1 MRSMIARRWF
11 RTRVLTAVVLTAAL
25 GTAAAQTFP
34 VRTVSLVVPNPP
46 GGAID
51 IQARIY
57 AQKLQELWGHPVI
70 VDYKPGAGT
79 LLGMEHVARSA
90 PDGHTLGMV
99 VTPLVIL
106 PALRDKMPYDTL
118 KDLAPVT
125 MTGTSSIMI
134 AASPTLRADN
144 LAELIA
150 LAKKQPG
157 KLTYASPGLGSSMHL
172 AGELLKMEAGID
184 LLHVPFKGG
193 AQAYPELMAGRI
205 DLQLDPTFG
214 IYRHVKGGKMKALA
228 VTSPR
233 RDASAP
239 EVPAVAETI
248 PGFNVLSING
258 VVASGGTPREL
269 VRRINADLRKV
280 LREADTA
287 KRLEELGIEAVGNSP
302 EEFGAFIRSEIERW
316 TRVAKAANVKME

>member
-1 MRSMIARRWF
+1 MCRMKSRWWVASLF
-11 RTRVLTAVVLTAAL
+11 FVVFSGSAL
-25 GTAAAQTFP
+25 AQAFP
-34 VRTVSLVVPNPP
+34 SRNVTLVVPNPP

-57 AQKLQELWGHPVI
+57 AQKLQEMWGQPVV

-79 LLGMEHVARSA
+79 LLGMEHVAKSA

-125 MTGTSSIMI
+125 LTGVSSILI
-134 AASPTLRADN
+134 AASPTLPAGN
-144 LAELIA
+144 LGELIA

-214 IYRHVKGGKMKALA
+214 IYRHVKGGKMKAIA
-228 VTSPR
+228 VTSAR
-233 RDASAP
+233 RDPAAP
-239 EVPAVAETI
+239 EVPTVGETL

-258 VVASGGTPREL
+258 IVAAGATPREL
-269 VRRINADLRKV
+269 VRRISGDFRKL
-280 LREADTA
+280 LREPDTA
-287 KRLEELGIEAVGNSP
+287 RRLEELGIEPVGNSP
-302 EEFGAFIRSEIERW
+302 EEFGAFIKSEIERW

>member
-1 MRSMIARRWF
+1 MRAMKARRGF
-11 RTRVLTAVVLTAAL
+11 ASLLLLVVSGVAL
-25 GTAAAQTFP
+25 AQAFP
-34 VRTVSLVVPNPP
+34 SRTVTLVVPNPP

-57 AQKLQELWGHPVI
+57 AQKLQDLWGQPVI

-79 LLGMEHVARSA
+79 LLGMEHVAKSA
-90 PDGHTLGMV
+90 PDGHTLCLV

-106 PALRDKMPYDTL
+106 PALREKMPYDTL

-125 MTGTSSIMI
+125 LTGVSSIMI
-134 AASPTLRADN
+134 AASPTLHASN
-144 LAELIA
+144 IAELIA

-214 IYRHVKGGKMKALA
+214 IYRHVKAGKMKAIA
-228 VTSPR
+228 VTSGK
-233 RDASAP
+233 RDPSAP
-239 EVPAVAETI
+239 EVPAVGETI

-258 VVASGGTPREL
+258 IVAAGGTPREL
-269 VRRINADLRKV
+269 ARRISGDFRKL
-280 LREADTA
+280 LREPDTA
-287 KRLEELGIEAVGNSP
+287 KRLEELGIEPVGNSP
-302 EEFGAFIRSEIERW
+302 EEFGAFIKSEIERW

>member
-1 MRSMIARRWF
+1 MRAGRWIASILF
-11 RTRVLTAVVLTAAL
+11 LVLSGSAL
-25 GTAAAQTFP
+25 AQTFP
-34 VRTVSLVVPNPP
+34 SRTVTLVVPNPP

-57 AQKLQELWGHPVI
+57 AQKLQDLWGQPVI

-79 LLGMEHVARSA
+79 LLGMEHVAKSA
-90 PDGHTLGMV
+90 PDGHTLCLV

-106 PALRDKMPYDTL
+106 PALREHMPYDTL
-118 KDLAPVT
+118 QDLAPVT
-125 MTGTSSIMI
+125 LTGGSS
-134 AASPTLRADN
+134 S
-144 LAELIA
+144 LIA

-214 IYRHVKGGKMKALA
+214 IYRHVRAGKMKALA
-228 VTSPR
+228 VTSAK
-233 RDASAP
+233 RDPSAP
-239 EVPAVAETI
+239 EVPAVAETLR
-248 PGFNVLSING
+248 GFDVLSING
-258 VVASGGTPREL
+258 IVAAGGTPREL
-269 VRRINADLRKV
+269 ARRISADFRKLLRQP
-280 LREADTA
+280 DTA
-287 KRLEELGIEAVGNSP
+287 KRLEELGIEP
-302 EEFGAFIRSEIERW
+302 RSEER
-316 TRVAKAANVKME
+316 R

>member
-1 MRSMIARRWF
+1 MRSMGSRRWIAF
-11 RTRVLTAVVLTAAL
+11 LLFLAFSGAAL
-25 GTAAAQTFP
+25 AQAFP
-34 VRTVSLVVPNPP
+34 GRTVTLVVPNPP

-57 AQKLQELWGHPVI
+57 AQKLQELWGQPVI

-79 LLGMEHVARSA
+79 LLGMEHVAKSA
-90 PDGHTLGMV
+90 PDGHTLCLV

-106 PALRDKMPYDTL
+106 PALREKMPYDTL

-125 MTGTSSIMI
+125 LTGVSSIML
-134 AASPTLRADN
+134 AAAPGLQASN
-144 LAELIA
+144 VAELIA

-205 DLQLDPTFG
+205 DLQLDPTFA
-214 IYRHVKGGKMKALA
+214 IYRHVKAGKMKAIA
-228 VTSPR
+228 VTSAK
-233 RDASAP
+233 RDPSAP
-239 EVPAVAETI
+239 EVPAVAETLR
-248 PGFNVLSING
+248 GFDVLSING
-258 VVASGGTPREL
+258 IVAAGGTPREL
-269 VRRINADLRKV
+269 AARISGDFRKL
-280 LREADTA
+280 LREPDTA
-287 KRLEELGIEAVGNSP
+287 KRLGELGIEPVGSSP
-302 EEFGAFIRSEIERW
+302 EEFGAFIKSEIERW
-316 TRVAKAANVKME
+316 TRVARAANVKME

>member
-1 MRSMIARRWF
+1 MRPMKLCRRLAF
-11 RTRVLTAVVLTAAL
+11 LFVAVFSGVVL
-25 GTAAAQTFP
+25 AQVFP
-34 VRTVSLVVPNPP
+34 SRNVTLVVPNPP

-57 AQKLQELWGHPVI
+57 AQKLQDLWSQPVI

-79 LLGMEHVARSA
+79 LLGMEHVAKSA
-90 PDGHTLGMV
+90 PDGHTLCLV

-106 PALRDKMPYDTL
+106 PALREKMPYDTL

-125 MTGTSSIMI
+125 LTGVSSIMI
-134 AASPTLRADN
+134 AAAPTLQAGTV
-144 LAELIA
+144 AELIA
-150 LAKKQPG
+150 LAKKHPG

-214 IYRHVKGGKMKALA
+214 IYRHVKAGKMKAIA
-228 VTSPR
+228 VTSAK
-233 RDASAP
+233 RDPSAP
-239 EVPAVAETI
+239 EVPAVAETLR
-248 PGFNVLSING
+248 GFDVLSING
-258 VVASGGTPREL
+258 IVAAGGTPREL
-269 VRRINADLRKV
+269 ARRISADFRKL
-280 LREADTA
+280 LREPDTA
-287 KRLEELGIEAVGNSP
+287 KRLEELGIEPVGNTP
-302 EEFGAFIRSEIERW
+302 EEFGAFIKSEIERW
-316 TRVAKAANVKME
+316 TRVAKAANVKIE

>member
-1 MRSMIARRWF
+1 MRPRRWIAGVF
-11 RTRVLTAVVLTAAL
+11 FLVLSGSAL
-25 GTAAAQTFP
+25 AQAFP
-34 VRTVSLVVPNPP
+34 SRTVTLVVPNPP
-46 GGAID
+46 GGSID

-57 AQKLQELWGHPVI
+57 AQKLQEQWRQPVI

-79 LLGMEHVARSA
+79 LLGMEHVAKSA

-125 MTGTSSIMI
+125 MTGVSSILI
-134 AASPTLRADN
+134 AASPTLQARN

-205 DLQLDPTFG
+205 DLQLDTTFG
-214 IYRHVKGGKMKALA
+214 IYRHVRAGKMKALA
-228 VTSPR
+228 VTSAK
-233 RDASAP
+233 RDPSAP
-239 EVPAVAETI
+239 EVPAVAETLR
-248 PGFNVLSING
+248 GFDVLSING
-258 VVASGGTPREL
+258 IVAAGGTPREL
-269 VRRINADLRKV
+269 ARRISADFRKLLRDP
-280 LREADTA
+280 DTA
-287 KRLEELGIEAVGNSP
+287 KRLEELGIEPVGNSP
-302 EEFGAFIRSEIERW
+302 EEFGAFIKSEIERW
-316 TRVAKAANVKME
+316 TRVAKAANVRME

>member
-1 MRSMIARRWF
+1 MGPRRWIASLF
-11 RTRVLTAVVLTAAL
+11 LFVFASSAL
-25 GTAAAQTFP
+25 AQAFP
-34 VRTVSLVVPNPP
+34 SRNVTLVVPNPP

-51 IQARIY
+51 IQARLY
-57 AQKLQELWGHPVI
+57 AQKLQAMWGQPVV

-79 LLGMEHVARSA
+79 LLGMEHVAKSA
-90 PDGHTLGMV
+90 PDGHTLCMV

-106 PALRDKMPYDTL
+106 PALRERMPYDTL

-125 MTGTSSIMI
+125 MTGVSSILI
-134 AASPTLRADN
+134 AASPTLQAGN

-150 LAKKQPG
+150 LARKQPG

-214 IYRHVKGGKMKALA
+214 IYRHVKSGKMKAIA
-228 VTSPR
+228 VTSAR
-233 RDASAP
+233 RDPSAP
-239 EVPAVAETI
+239 DVPTVAENL

-258 VVASGGTPREL
+258 VVAAGGTPREL
-269 VRRINADLRKV
+269 VRRINADFRKL
-280 LREADTA
+280 LREPDTA
-287 KRLEELGIEAVGNSP
+287 KRLEELGIEPVGNSP
-302 EEFGAFIRSEIERW
+302 EEFGAFIKGEIERW
-316 TRVAKAANVKME
+316 TRVARAANVKME

>member
-1 MRSMIARRWF
+1 MRGWIALLF
-11 RTRVLTAVVLTAAL
+11 LLVFSGSAL
-25 GTAAAQTFP
+25 AQAFP
-34 VRTVSLVVPNPP
+34 SRTVTLVVPNPP

-57 AQKLQELWGHPVI
+57 AQKLQDLWGQPVI

-79 LLGMEHVARSA
+79 LLGMEHVAKSA
-90 PDGHTLGMV
+90 PDGHTLCLV

-106 PALRDKMPYDTL
+106 PALREKMPYDTL

-125 MTGTSSIMI
+125 LTGVSSIMI
-134 AASPTLRADN
+134 AASPTLRAGN
-144 LAELIA
+144 IAELIA

-214 IYRHVKGGKMKALA
+214 IYRHVKGGKMKAIA
-228 VTSPR
+228 VTSAR
-233 RDASAP
+233 RDPAAP
-239 EVPAVAETI
+239 EVPTVGETL

-258 VVASGGTPREL
+258 IVAAGATPREL
-269 VRRINADLRKV
+269 VSRISADLRKL
-280 LREADTA
+280 LREPDTTR
-287 KRLEELGIEAVGNSP
+287 RLEELGIEPVGNSP
-302 EEFGAFIRSEIERW
+302 EEFGAFIKSEIERW
-316 TRVAKAANVKME
+316 KRVAKAANVKME

>member
-1 MRSMIARRWF
+1 MLPMRPRRWVAF
-11 RTRVLTAVVLTAAL
+11 LLPLVFSGVAL
-25 GTAAAQTFP
+25 AQAFP
-34 VRTVSLVVPNPP
+34 GRTVTLVVPNPP

-57 AQKLQELWGHPVI
+57 AQKLQELWGQPVI

-79 LLGMEHVARSA
+79 LLGMEHVAKSA
-90 PDGHTLGMV
+90 PDGHTLCLV

-106 PALRDKMPYDTL
+106 PALREKMPYDTL

-125 MTGTSSIMI
+125 LTGVSSIMI
-134 AASPTLRADN
+134 AASPTLQASN
-144 LAELIA
+144 IAELIA

-172 AGELLKMEAGID
+172 AAELLKMEAGIE

-214 IYRHVKGGKMKALA
+214 IYRHVKAGKMKAIA
-228 VTSPR
+228 VTSAK
-233 RDASAP
+233 RDPSAP
-239 EVPAVAETI
+239 EVPAVAETLR
-248 PGFNVLSING
+248 GFDVLSING
-258 VVASGGTPREL
+258 IVAAGGTPREL
-269 VRRINADLRKV
+269 ASRISGDFRKL
-280 LREADTA
+280 LREPDTA
-287 KRLEELGIEAVGNSP
+287 KRLAELGIEPVGNTP
-302 EEFGAFIRSEIERW
+302 EEFGAFIKSEIERW

>member
-1 MRSMIARRWF
+1 MRPGRWIAF
-11 RTRVLTAVVLTAAL
+11 VFFLVLCGSAL
-25 GTAAAQTFP
+25 AQAFP
-34 VRTVSLVVPNPP
+34 SRTVTLVVPNPP

-51 IQARIY
+51 IQARVY
-57 AQKLQELWGHPVI
+57 AQKLQELWGQPVI
-70 VDYKPGAGT
+70 VDYRPGAGT
-79 LLGMEHVARSA
+79 LLGMEHVAKSA
-90 PDGHTLGMV
+90 PDGHTLCLV

-106 PALRDKMPYDTL
+106 PALREQMPYDTL

-125 MTGTSSIMI
+125 LTGVSSIMI
-134 AASPTLRADN
+134 AASPALQAGN
-144 LAELIA
+144 IAELIA

-214 IYRHVKGGKMKALA
+214 IYRHVRAGKMKALA
-228 VTSPR
+228 VTSAK
-233 RDASAP
+233 RDPSAP
-239 EVPAVAETI
+239 EVPAVAETLR
-248 PGFNVLSING
+248 GFDVRSING
-258 VVASGGTPREL
+258 IVAAGGTPREL
-269 VRRINADLRKV
+269 AHRISADFRKL
-280 LREADTA
+280 LREPDTA
-287 KRLEELGIEAVGNSP
+287 RRLQELGIEPVGNSP

-316 TRVAKAANVKME
+316 TRVARAANVKME

>member
-1 MRSMIARRWF
+1 MRSMKARRGF
-11 RTRVLTAVVLTAAL
+11 ASLLLLVVSGVAL
-25 GTAAAQTFP
+25 AQAFP
-34 VRTVSLVVPNPP
+34 SRTVTLVVPNPP

-57 AQKLQELWGHPVI
+57 AQKLQDLWGQPVI

-79 LLGMEHVARSA
+79 LLGMEHVAKSA
-90 PDGHTLGMV
+90 PDGHTLCLV

-106 PALRDKMPYDTL
+106 PALREKMPYDTL

-125 MTGTSSIMI
+125 LTGVSSIMI
-134 AASPTLRADN
+134 AASPTLHASN
-144 LAELIA
+144 IAELIA

-214 IYRHVKGGKMKALA
+214 IYRHVKAGKMKAIA
-228 VTSPR
+228 VTSGK
-233 RDASAP
+233 RDPSAP
-239 EVPAVAETI
+239 EVPAVGETI

-258 VVASGGTPREL
+258 IVAAGGTPREL
-269 VRRINADLRKV
+269 ARRISGDFRKL
-280 LREADTA
+280 LREPDTA
-287 KRLEELGIEAVGNSP
+287 RRLEELGIEPVGNSP
-302 EEFGAFIRSEIERW
+302 EEFGAFIKSEIERW
-316 TRVAKAANVKME
+316 TRVAKVAHVKME

>member
-1 MRSMIARRWF
+1 MQPMRPRR
-11 RTRVLTAVVLTAAL
+11 RVAVLLFFVFSGVAL
-25 GTAAAQTFP
+25 AQAFP
-34 VRTVSLVVPNPP
+34 SRTVTLVVPNPP

-57 AQKLQELWGHPVI
+57 AQKLQELWGQPVI

-79 LLGMEHVARSA
+79 LLGMEHVAKSA
-90 PDGHTLGMV
+90 PDGHTLCLV

-106 PALRDKMPYDTL
+106 PALREKMPYDTL

-125 MTGTSSIMI
+125 MTGVSAIMI
-134 AASPTLRADN
+134 AASPTLEASN
-144 LAELIA
+144 IAELIA
-150 LAKKQPG
+150 LAKKHPG

-172 AGELLKMEAGID
+172 AGELLKMDAGID

-214 IYRHVKGGKMKALA
+214 IYRHVKAGKMKAIA
-228 VTSPR
+228 VTSSK
-233 RDASAP
+233 RDPSAP
-239 EVPAVAETI
+239 EVPAVAETLR
-248 PGFNVLSING
+248 GFDVLSING
-258 VVASGGTPREL
+258 IVASGGTPREL
-269 VRRINADLRKV
+269 ARRISSDFRKL
-280 LREADTA
+280 LREPDTA
-287 KRLEELGIEAVGNSP
+287 KRLEELGIEPVGNSP
-302 EEFGAFIRSEIERW
+302 EEFGAFIKSEIERW

>member
-1 MRSMIARRWF
+1 MRPRRWIACVF
-11 RTRVLTAVVLTAAL
+11 FLFLCGSAL
-25 GTAAAQTFP
+25 AQVFP
-34 VRTVSLVVPNPP
+34 SRTVTLVVPNPP
-46 GGAID
+46 GGSID

-57 AQKLQELWGHPVI
+57 AQKLQELWRQPVI

-79 LLGMEHVARSA
+79 LLGMDHVAKSA
-90 PDGHTLGMV
+90 PDGHTLCLV

-106 PALRDKMPYDTL
+106 PALREQMPYDTL

-125 MTGTSSIMI
+125 LTGVSSIMI
-134 AASPTLRADN
+134 AASPALQAGN
-144 LAELIA
+144 IAELIA

-214 IYRHVKGGKMKALA
+214 IYRHVKAGKMKAIA
-228 VTSPR
+228 VTSAK
-233 RDASAP
+233 RDPSAP
-239 EVPAVAETI
+239 EVPAVAETLR
-248 PGFNVLSING
+248 GFDVLSING
-258 VVASGGTPREL
+258 IVAAGATPREL
-269 VRRINADLRKV
+269 ARRISADFRKV
-280 LREADTA
+280 LREPDTA
-287 KRLEELGIEAVGNSP
+287 KRLAELGIEPVGNTP
-302 EEFGAFIRSEIERW
+302 EEFGAFIKSEIERW
-316 TRVAKAANVKME
+316 TRVARAANVKME